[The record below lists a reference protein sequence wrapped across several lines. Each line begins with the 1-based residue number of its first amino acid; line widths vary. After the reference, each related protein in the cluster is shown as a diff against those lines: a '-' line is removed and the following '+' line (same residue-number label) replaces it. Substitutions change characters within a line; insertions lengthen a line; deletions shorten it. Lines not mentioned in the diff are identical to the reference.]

1 MNFRIKWITTI
12 VFVVAAFVLLNSAC
26 NNHYHRNSLHPDI
39 PISSIREGESLAE
52 IYCQSCHL
60 FPDPALLDAR
70 SWENGV
76 LPNMAPRLGIFS
88 YDRRW
93 YPSSLNDPNIGK
105 EFYPSAPMLTQGQWK
120 DLMNYYIA
128 TAPDSLPTQQRTTAI
143 EPNLPLFQAVIPT
156 MHYENPA
163 TCFIHVDSSAKN
175 RSLFIC
181 DAIRKNVVRLDDRLR
196 PIDSIGIGGPVVDI
210 HYDSSG
216 MLACDIGRLN
226 PNNGRFGKAIHIG
239 LTQEGKMK
247 RDSVALLDSLARPV
261 QITPVDLNLDGR
273 LDYLIC
279 EFGNLKGALS
289 WMENKGNGKFV
300 RHIIRPA
307 PGAIKAYVQD
317 YNHDGLPD
325 LWVLFAQ
332 GEEGIFLY
340 TNLGHGQFKEEE
352 VLRFP
357 PIYGSSYFELDDFN
371 HDGFPDILYTCGDNA
386 DYSGVLK
393 PYHGV
398 YIFLNDGENHFSQKY
413 FFPIDGCY
421 KAIARDFDGDGDL
434 DIATIAFFAD
444 YAHQPEE
451 GFVYLENKGDF
462 HFQPYTL
469 PQAQLGRWLTMDVA
483 DLDGDGKPDIILGN
497 FSVGPSITKPRIDW
511 RKGPPFL
518 FLKNM
523 RK

>member
-1 MNFRIKWITTI
+1 MNPRVKWISAI
-12 VFVVAAFVLLNSAC
+12 AFVFSSYVLFSSAC
-26 NNHYHRNSLHPDI
+26 NNHYHRNSSHADI
-39 PISSIREGESLAE
+39 PLSSIREGESLAE

-60 FPDPALLDAR
+60 LPDPSLLDAK
-70 SWENGV
+70 SWEKGV
-76 LPNMAPRLGIFS
+76 LPNMGPRLGIFS
-88 YDRRW
+88 YGRLW
-93 YPSSLNDPNIGK
+93 YPSSMNDPNIGK
-105 EFYPSAPMLTQGQWK
+105 GFYPSSPVLGQEQWR

-128 TAPDSLPTQQRTTAI
+128 TAPDSLAPQQRTAVI
-143 EPNLPLFQAVIPT
+143 LPNLPLFQAETPT
-156 MHYENPA
+156 MHYDNPA
-163 TCFIHVDSSAKN
+163 TCFIQVDTSTTN
-175 RSLFIC
+175 RTLFIC
-181 DAIRKNVVRLDDRLR
+181 DAIRKNVVRLDNRLQ
-196 PIDSIGIGGPVVDI
+196 PLDSIAVGGPVVDI
-210 HYDSSG
+210 HFQSSG

-226 PNNGRFGKAIHIG
+226 PNNGKFGKAQHIG
-239 LTQEGKMK
+239 YTNTGKMK
-247 RDSVALLDSLARPV
+247 RDSLALLDSLARPV
-261 QITPVDLNLDGR
+261 QITPVDLNQDGL
-273 LDYLIC
+273 LDYLVC

-289 WMENKGNGKFV
+289 WMENKGEGKFI
-300 RHIIRPA
+300 RHIISPA
-307 PGAIKAYVQD
+307 PGAIKAYIQD

-325 LWVLFAQ
+325 FWVLFAQ

-398 YIFLNDGENHFSQKY
+398 YIFMNDGQNHFTQKY

-434 DIATIAFFAD
+434 DIATIAFFGD
-444 YAHQPEE
+444 YARQPEE
-451 GFVYLENKGDF
+451 GFVYLENKGNF
-462 HFQPYTL
+462 QFQPYTL
-469 PQAQLGRWLTMDVA
+469 PEAQSGRWLTMDVA

-497 FSVGPSITKPRIDW
+497 FSVGPSITKSRIDW